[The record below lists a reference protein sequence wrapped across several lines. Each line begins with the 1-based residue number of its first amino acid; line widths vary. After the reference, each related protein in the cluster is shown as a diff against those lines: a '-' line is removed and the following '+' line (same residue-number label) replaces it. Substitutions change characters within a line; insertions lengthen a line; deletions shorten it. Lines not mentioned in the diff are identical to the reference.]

1 MEVGRRVGRG
11 FLRHVVVVVVVSY
24 VCCCSIII
32 IVVVLVLTSIVS
44 YFLFNEKF
52 KLKIFEQKI
61 VTGFKRISVI

>member
-11 FLRHVVVVVVVSY
+11 FLRHVVVVVVV
-24 VCCCSIII
+24 VII

-52 KLKIFEQKI
+52 KLKIFEK
-61 VTGFKRISVI
+61 KS

>member
-11 FLRHVVVVVVVSY
+11 FLRHVVVVVV
-24 VCCCSIII
+24 III
-32 IVVVLVLTSIVS
+32 VVVVVLVLTSIVS

>member
-11 FLRHVVVVVVVSY
+11 FLRHVVVVVVV
-24 VCCCSIII
+24 II

-61 VTGFKRISVI
+61 VTGFKRISVS

>member
-11 FLRHVVVVVVVSY
+11 FLRHVVVVVVV
-24 VCCCSIII
+24 VII

-61 VTGFKRISVI
+61 VTGFKRISVS